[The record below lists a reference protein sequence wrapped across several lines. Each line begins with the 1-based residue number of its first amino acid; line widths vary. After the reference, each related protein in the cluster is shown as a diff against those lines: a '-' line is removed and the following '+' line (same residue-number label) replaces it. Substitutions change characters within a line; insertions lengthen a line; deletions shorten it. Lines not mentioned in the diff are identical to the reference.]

1 MGWRG
6 NAQRGARRRR
16 ARGQA
21 LVEFALVAPIFFLLL
36 FGVIEFSVINTAIGI
51 YNFAA
56 KDAARLGAIRGPTDA
71 NIDQEMV
78 SLIAGRVVGLPT
90 AHIVRIEIYQSDE
103 TGAYSSANED
113 VYDGSGNP
121 IGSATWPYS
130 ARNDGA
136 QSDTA
141 NEPYL
146 GVRITYQYT
155 YLTAFFS
162 SAGAT
167 LTLTADAVDR
177 IEPTEYVSS

>member
-1 MGWRG
+1 MGRRG
-6 NAQRGARRRR
+6 NAQRHAHQRRM
-16 ARGQA
+16 RGQA
-21 LVEFALVAPIFFLLL
+21 LVEFALVAPVFFLLF
-36 FGVIEFSVINTAIGI
+36 FGVIEFSIINTAIGV

-71 NIDQEMV
+71 NVDQEIV
-78 SLIAGRVVGLPT
+78 TLISGRVVGL
-90 AHIVRIEIYQSDE
+90 AAARVVRIEIYQSDE
-103 TGAYSSANED
+103 TGAYSSAKED
-113 VYDGSGNP
+113 VYDGQGNP
-121 IGSATWPYS
+121 IGSATWPYT
-130 ARNDGA
+130 ARVDNQALTD
-136 QSDTA
+136 
-141 NEPYL
+141 YL

>member
-1 MGWRG
+1 MERWDARRQT
-6 NAQRGARRRR
+6 QRTSRRR

-21 LVEFALVAPIFFLLL
+21 LVEFALVAPIFFLLF
-36 FGVIEFSVINTAIGI
+36 FGVIEFSIINTSIGI

-71 NIDQEMV
+71 SVDQEIV
-78 SLIAGRVVGLPT
+78 SLIAGRVADLAA
-90 AHIVRIEIYQSDE
+90 AHIVKIEIYKSDE
-103 TGAYSSANED
+103 TGAYNPTNNED
-113 VYDGSGNP
+113 VYDGQGNP

-130 ARNDGA
+130 KRHDDLAL
-136 QSDTA
+136 T
-141 NEPYL
+141 EYL
-146 GVRITYQYT
+146 GVRITYQYV

-177 IEPTEYVSS
+177 IEPQEYVSS

>member
-1 MGWRG
+1 MERSNAGWWAKPRIG
-6 NAQRGARRRR
+6 RRS
-16 ARGQA
+16 RGQA
-21 LVEFALVAPIFFLLL
+21 LVEFALISPIFFLLF
-36 FGVIEFSVINTAIGI
+36 FGVIEFSIINASIGV

-78 SLIAGRVVGLPT
+78 SLIASRVTGLAA
-90 AHIVRIEIYQSDE
+90 AHILKIEIFRSDE
-103 TGAYSSANED
+103 TGAYNSALED
-113 VYDGSGNP
+113 AYDGQGNL

-130 ARNDGA
+130 QRLDDQAF
-136 QSDTA
+136 SD
-141 NEPYL
+141 YL

-162 SAGAT
+162 SAGST

-177 IEPTEYVSS
+177 IEPQEYTSS